1 MKVLHSPGRT
11 SQSGVALL
19 VALMILVIVSLL
31 GVTAMK
37 TSMFSAKIAT
47 GSQVDAMAFEGAE
60 SAVAD
65 AYGYLYNMSSA
76 ELQPFLNGQVINR
89 CLSASGVGLNA
100 CQNNDHMDS
109 RELVRAGS
117 RTRQK
122 GMQAVSGS
130 QVSMSGSGS
139 MVVDYTFEI
148 MGNSE
153 IEQFGVDNHHL
164 QQALKR
170 GMVAS
175 SDFNNI
181 GQE

>member
-1 MKVLHSPGRT
+1 MNLAPVPPRAR
-11 SQSGVALL
+11 QAGVALL
-19 VALMILVIVSLL
+19 ISLLILVIVSLL

-37 TSMFSAKIAT
+37 TSLFSAKIAT
-47 GSQVDAMAFEGAE
+47 GSQINAMAFEGAE

-65 AYGYLYNMSSA
+65 AYGYLYNLSSA
-76 ELQPFLNGQVINR
+76 ELQPFLNGQMVNR
-89 CLSASGVGLNA
+89 CLTASGVSLNA
-100 CQNNDHMDS
+100 CQNNDRMDS
-109 RELVRAGS
+109 RKLVQAGS
-117 RTRQK
+117 RIRQK
-122 GMQAVSGS
+122 GMQPVSGG
-130 QVSMSGSGS
+130 QVSMSGSGG
-139 MVVDYTFEI
+139 MIVDYTFDI

-153 IEQFGVDNHHL
+153 IEQFDVDNHHL